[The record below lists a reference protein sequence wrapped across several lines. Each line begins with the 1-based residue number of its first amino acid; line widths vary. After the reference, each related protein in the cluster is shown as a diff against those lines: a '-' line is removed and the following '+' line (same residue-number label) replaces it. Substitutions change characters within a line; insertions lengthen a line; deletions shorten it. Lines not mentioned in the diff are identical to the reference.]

1 MIKSLSL
8 ILATCSIGLCND
20 IETSATPSLHI
31 AKADSLAA
39 NVAPEEEDKPP
50 QTRTNIKDLMAG
62 NYLASRFA
70 QSQHD
75 WSNASTYI
83 TPLLS
88 SEISQSETLQR
99 AMVIAMG
106 AGDAKRAIELAHR
119 AKDIA
124 PDKSNTIAEIFL
136 ITEAFKKKEYD
147 NAYKI
152 FNALDDDPTVNFI
165 GPFVRG
171 WLDAAQGKANVKD
184 LKQNTVQLYHGIL
197 ISDFLDDHT
206 EVEQMIDKALKV
218 EDVAVSELE
227 RIADLYGHVGIKE
240 KAINIYQTILS
251 NHPDD
256 EIIKNKINN
265 LKNGTQKPLFDTVKT
280 AHQGMA
286 QAFYD
291 IARILHN
298 ERNDESS
305 RVFAHISRYIAPDLS
320 KPMFLLAEINTNYK
334 QYDKAIS
341 YYQDVPKSDK
351 EYMQAQFEIVDI
363 YDQTN
368 QFDKALAMLNK
379 LSKKEK
385 NPDILIRI
393 GDLYRHQSQYD
404 KALAMYNR
412 AVDAMGSKI
421 PEDYW
426 HIYYVR
432 GIAYE
437 QTNNWEAAEK
447 DLTTALS
454 YQPNHPYVLNYLGYS
469 WADKG
474 INLDKATSMIQ
485 KAVDVR
491 PTDGYITDS
500 LGWVMFR
507 NSDYKNAVSVLER
520 AVELL
525 PYDPT
530 INDHLGDAYW
540 KVGRKLEARFQ
551 WERAKN
557 HSKDDEQIG
566 TIASKLKTGLKNTH
580 GVISN

>member
-20 IETSATPSLHI
+20 IETNATPSLHI

-50 QTRTNIKDLMAG
+50 QTRTNIKNLMAG

-75 WSNASTYI
+75 WGNASTYI

-88 SEISQSETLQR
+88 SETSQSETLQR

-106 AGDAKRAIELAHR
+106 AGDAKRAIELAHK
-119 AKDIA
+119 AKDMA

-136 ITEAFKKKEYD
+136 ITEAFKKKDYD
-147 NAYKI
+147 QAYKI
-152 FNALDDDPTVNFI
+152 FNALDNDPTVNFI
-165 GPFVRG
+165 GPFVKG
-171 WLDAAQGKANVKD
+171 WLDAAQGKANVKN

-206 EVEQMIDKALKV
+206 EVEQLIDKALKV

-240 KAINIYQTILS
+240 KAIKIYETILS

-256 EIIKNKINN
+256 EMIKNKINN
-265 LKNGTQKPLFDTVKT
+265 LKNGTRKPLFDTVKT
-280 AHQGMA
+280 AHHGMA
-286 QAFYD
+286 LAFYD

-298 ERNDESS
+298 EQNDESS
-305 RVFAHISRYIAPDLS
+305 RVFAHISKYIAPDLS
-320 KPMFLLAEINTNYK
+320 KPSFLLAEINTNHK

-341 YYQDVPKSDK
+341 YYQNIPKSDK

-363 YDQTN
+363 YDLTD

-412 AVDAMGSKI
+412 AVDAMGGKI

-566 TIASKLKTGLKNTH
+566 TIASKLKTGLENTH
-580 GVISN
+580 GISSN